1 MNRTILGT
9 FLIFSIFSAAAG
21 FGQTATVESVAP
33 VASATLIER
42 PGDQEG
48 PDHAIY
54 KKGYDLV
61 LDEKWD
67 AARKQFAE
75 LLGKYPKSN
84 YVDDARYWSAYALM
98 HTDLKK
104 ALTTYKEFVNQ
115 YPKST
120 YYDDAVAD
128 IANIQAQLEIATAV
142 NSAVGHKTGSW
153 GGVTPVPTVAPQIYT
168 IDSKMRHLNRSM
180 RLMNRRFSS
189 GFAYS
194 PVPVP
199 VMIEENKLDEKTR
212 LKLDA
217 LQAIGE
223 NTEDE
228 KGFAT
233 LKQVALDVK
242 QPLVLRKEALRQ
254 LSQFKNQDV
263 DALYMDLVRKDT
275 SAEIQVIAIENIGES
290 GQDKNKTVQ
299 TLEELYS
306 SLPAHREDQRAAAL
320 YRVADIGNDRAVD
333 FLTKVA
339 KTDSS
344 YDLRS
349 DAVYYLGNIG
359 GEKARAVLY
368 DILKGE

>member
-1 MNRTILGT
+1 MNRTMLST
-9 FLIFSIFSAAAG
+9 FLTLPLLSAAPG
-21 FGQTATVESVAP
+21 FGQSLAIDPPAP
-33 VASATLIER
+33 VASVAWLEE

-48 PDHAIY
+48 PDHAMY

-67 AARKQFAE
+67 AARKQFAV
-75 LLGKYPKSN
+75 LLTKYPKSH
-84 YVDDARYWSAYALM
+84 YADDARYWSAYALM

-104 ALTTYKEFVNQ
+104 ALINYKEFVNK

-128 IANIQAQLEIATAV
+128 MANIQAQMDMASVGIGTSYGKGPSSGGATPHP
-142 NSAVGHKTGSW
+142 SA
-153 GGVTPVPTVAPQIYT
+153 APLIYT
-168 IDSKMRHLNRSM
+168 LDSKMRHLNRSM
-180 RLMNRRFSS
+180 RLMNRRFTS

-194 PVPVP
+194 PVP
-199 VMIEENKLDEKTR
+199 VMIEENKLDDKTR

-217 LQAIGE
+217 LQALGE

-233 LKQVALDVK
+233 LKEVALDVK
-242 QPLVLRKEALRQ
+242 QPLVLRKEALSL

-263 DALYMDLVRKDT
+263 DALYLDLVRKDT
-275 SAEIQVIAIENIGES
+275 SAEIQVIAIENIGQS

-299 TLEELYS
+299 TLEQLFS
-306 SLPAHREDQRAAAL
+306 SLPAHHEDQRAAAL
-320 YRVADIGNDRAVD
+320 YRIADIGNDQAVD

-339 KTDSS
+339 KTDSN

>member
-1 MNRTILGT
+1 MNRTILGM
-9 FLIFSIFSAAAG
+9 FLSLLLLSTASGYGQALALESAAPA
-21 FGQTATVESVAP
+21 ASV
-33 VASATLIER
+33 VWIDE

-48 PDHAIY
+48 PDHGVY

-75 LLGKYPKSN
+75 LLEKYPKSD
-84 YVDDARYWSAYALM
+84 YADDARYWSAYALM

-104 ALTTYKEFVNQ
+104 ALTTYREFTNK
-115 YPKST
+115 YPKSS

-128 IANIQAQLEIATAV
+128 MANIEAQLEIATAV
-142 NSAVGHKTGSW
+142 RAARGNKTSGYV
-153 GGVTPVPTVAPQIYT
+153 GVTPVPPIAPQIYT
-168 IDSKMRHLNRSM
+168 IESKMHHLNQSM
-180 RLMNRRFSS
+180 RRMNRRLSS
-189 GFAYS
+189 GYGYT
-194 PVPVP
+194 PVP

-233 LKQVALDVK
+233 LKQVAQDVK
-242 QPLVLRKEALRQ
+242 QPLVLRKEALGL

-263 DALYMDLVRKDT
+263 DALYLDLIRKDT

-299 TLEELYS
+299 TLEQLYT
-306 SLPAHREDQRAAAL
+306 SLPAHHEDQRAAAL
-320 YRVADIGNDRAVD
+320 YRIADIGNEQAVD
-333 FLTKVA
+333 FLSKVA
-339 KTDSS
+339 KTDSD